1 MANIKKNFNFR
12 NGVQVDDDNLLV
24 TATGLVGIGT
34 TIPVEAL
41 DVRGNVVITGFTS
54 ATTQK
59 VGFLTVTTLE
69 PEKVI
74 GAGISI
80 VSGIVTAQGTGII
93 TYFGDASNLLGM
105 PTSQWEDKDVGLGFT
120 SIYNT
125 GGNVGIA
132 TEDPRTTLQV
142 GGNIDAGERGIGISS
157 VGNINAAGI
166 VTATTFVGN
175 LTGDVSG
182 RISGDTVGNVNST
195 GLSTFTNLNVTGLTT
210 FAGITTFTNKYVAFN
225 PPIGSQVDF
234 FGGLPQQRMR
244 FRNNGSNSALH
255 LNTYVNLWFGNTQ
268 TTQMEAHGT
277 GNARHFRIENY
288 QEHSELGGT
297 YNTASGLRNTFQV
310 HSDFTTFQGS
320 PTGGHESRTISE
332 FNYSDG
338 ASLYHFGNKKL
349 QTSGVGVT
357 ITSQLDTSNVF
368 VSGVATISE
377 IRSDELAFTNAAG
390 SEIFATFS
398 NNGSSVLKFDNLN
411 RVETTLLG
419 VNITGQLETGY
430 VGASST
436 VFGSKMGI
444 GTTEAPVNEIQ
455 VRKSGDAEIR
465 VSSESGIAAVSV
477 GRETGTT
484 NTNNAAIRYGGGS
497 GYPYS
502 SATSLDVLNYGTGN
516 FNYYISANNPSGI
529 TGDFHWH
536 RGANA
541 SRLMTLTGIGGS
553 LGIGITQPS
562 TNLDVEGGGQFSG
575 NVTVG
580 NNLIVGGALLG
591 NVQGTLNGN
600 VAGFLEG
607 NTNTTVGISTLNNL
621 SVAGVVTASQANI
634 TQIGIGTNPEIN
646 RPVRINDLTS
656 ERIFVT
662 STGTVGIQTSLVFDG
677 IGINASTTT
686 LSVGAIGVGVT
697 ILHKAADFSNAG
709 LSTNRML
716 VLPKV
721 NGTGGLQDP
730 VSGAIVYNTATNRVM
745 FYNGSSWSNI

>member
-24 TATGLVGIGT
+24 TSTGLVGIGT
-34 TIPVEAL
+34 TIPIEAL
-41 DVRGNVVITGFTS
+41 DVRGNVIITGFTS
-54 ATTQK
+54 ATSQN
-59 VGFLTVTTLE
+59 VGFLTVATLE
-69 PEKVI
+69 PTKII
-74 GAGISI
+74 GAGLSV

-93 TYFGDASNLLGM
+93 TFFGDASNLLGM
-105 PTSQWEDKDVGLGFT
+105 PTSQWADVDVGLGFT

-125 GGNVGIA
+125 GGNVGI
-132 TEDPRTTLQV
+132 TTLDPRTTLQV
-142 GGNIDAGERGIGISS
+142 GGNVDAGEKGIGISS

-182 RISGDTVGNVNST
+182 RISGDTVGNVNSS
-195 GLSTFTNLNVTGLTT
+195 GLSTFTNLSVTGVTT
-210 FAGITTFTNKYVAFN
+210 FAGITTFSNNYVTFN

-234 FGGLPQQRMR
+234 FGALPDQRMR
-244 FRNNGSNSALH
+244 FRNNGSNSQLQFYNNLH
-255 LNTYVNLWFGNTQ
+255 LIFGTDSRTQ
-268 TTQMEAHGT
+268 FDPHGS
-277 GNARHFRIENY
+277 GSAGHFRIEQYMDN
-288 QEHSELGGT
+288 GD
-297 YNTASGLRNTFQV
+297 NPFQI
-310 HSDFTTFQGS
+310 HSDFTNIMGS
-320 PTGGHESRTISE
+320 PTGGHEGRKIAD

-338 ASLYHFGNKKL
+338 TKLYHFGAQKL

-357 ITSQLDTSNVF
+357 ITSQLDVTNVN

-377 IRSDELAFTNAAG
+377 IRSDELELKNAAG
-390 SEIFATFS
+390 TETFATFS

-419 VNITGQLETGY
+419 VNITGELETGY
-430 VGASST
+430 IGASST
-436 VFGSKMGI
+436 VFGSKMGV

-455 VRKSGDAEIR
+455 VRKSGNAEIR

-529 TGDFHWH
+529 QGDFHWH

-575 NVTVG
+575 NVSVG

-621 SVAGVVTASQANI
+621 SIAGVVTASQANI
-634 TQIGIGTNPEIN
+634 TSIGIGTNPEIN
-646 RPVRINDLTS
+646 KPLRINDAVD

-662 STGTVGIQTSLVFDG
+662 STGSIGIRTSEILPGVAINALTSNISLGGVGI
-677 IGINASTTT
+677 
-686 LSVGAIGVGVT
+686 GVT
-697 ILHKAADFSNAG
+697 TFTAAVDLQSAG
-709 LSTNRML
+709 AVENRF
-716 VLPKV
+716 VILPKM
-721 NGTGGLQDP
+721 NNSGRNGLQNV
-730 VSGAIVYNTATNRVM
+730 VSGAVIFNTETNTIQV
-745 FYNGSSWSNI
+745 FTGSVWRQVQTQAV